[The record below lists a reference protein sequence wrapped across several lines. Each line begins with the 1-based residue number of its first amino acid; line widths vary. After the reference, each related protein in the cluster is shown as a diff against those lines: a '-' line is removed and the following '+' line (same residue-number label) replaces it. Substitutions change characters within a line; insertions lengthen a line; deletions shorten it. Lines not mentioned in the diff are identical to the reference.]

1 MKDVRCTYDF
11 ADNDDVDNDDSDNND
26 CYADDNDCQCQNVIT
41 VFRLPFSIWCWSYW
55 MAEIP
60 LNRNE
65 TNQTE
70 SQRNI
75 YRTYFQHSILF
86 YTHTH
91 TFARKQFSIRTCLPK
106 SIYIHKLYSNVVRL
120 LVISFMESSWNL
132 RCFYYYS
139 KESFQV

>member
-1 MKDVRCTYDF
+1 MILPTMTMSTTTTATTTIVMLMIMIASARTSLPCFAFLFPYDVGPIEWRKFHWTETKRTKLNRKEIY
-11 ADNDDVDNDDSDNND
+11 
-26 CYADDNDCQCQNVIT
+26 IEHI
-41 VFRLPFSIWCWSYW
+41 FSI
-55 MAEIP
+55 P
-60 LNRNE
+60 F
-65 TNQTE
+65 
-70 SQRNI
+70 
-75 YRTYFQHSILF
+75 YF
-86 YTHTH
+86 THTH